1 MSEAIKSFLKWC
13 LYSTFLVW
21 IAPLQNLIVF
31 YSPHEWNPCKILLTI
46 ISFFYN
52 MCFENEITSIIM
64 LSIECC
70 SCILEGR
77 NWIHKRLP
85 EVELVVA
92 FCSCPKSICNRY
104 HFHKFIFLMLVCTSF
119 RSFSFCCK
127 LPQRHGQSWEK
138 TLKNIVTKYL
148 RGALRLTSSFLP
160 QFHLLR

>member
-1 MSEAIKSFLKWC
+1 MVFIFNFSRLNCSSSKSKSFLFATWME
-13 LYSTFLVW
+13 SV
-21 IAPLQNLIVF
+21 QNSSDNNF
-31 YSPHEWNPCKILLTI
+31 ILLQ
-46 ISFFYN
+46 N

-77 NWIHKRLP
+77 NWICKRLS

-148 RGALRLTSSFLP
+148 RGALRLTSSFPP